1 MNLAQLIAIPT
12 NLQSAFMPLVVVV
25 LVLQFFLIIF
35 LWLRLGALTKRYNA
49 FMAGSPGAAL
59 EDVLTELARSSRQ
72 QDENLK
78 SLHFSL
84 RQVEQVYRNSVQH
97 LGVVRFNAFP
107 DSGSDLSFAIAVL
120 DGNADGFVLSSIYGR
135 DESRVY
141 AKPVRQG
148 KSSYFLTKEE
158 EEAIAQSLR
167 S

>member
-35 LWLRLGALTKRYNA
+35 FGFGWGRLTKRYNA

-78 SLHFSL
+78 ASITPCVKWNKYTGI
-84 RQVEQVYRNSVQH
+84 Q
-97 LGVVRFNAFP
+97 FNTLA
-107 DSGSDLSFAIAVL
+107 
-120 DGNADGFVLSSIYGR
+120 
-135 DESRVY
+135 
-141 AKPVRQG
+141 
-148 KSSYFLTKEE
+148 
-158 EEAIAQSLR
+158 
-167 S
+167 